1 MNANKIPAPS
11 PEEKRKTNSWDAE
24 TMALPVTPPGG
35 LLGANIHAPRTAIPS
50 SQEERKT
57 NSWDAETMALPVTP
71 PGGLPGA
78 NIHAPRTAIPSS
90 QEERKTNPWDVETT
104 DLPTVPPAGRQGAKS
119 SQRVI
124 APATPLPSTVH
135 FGERQRASLL
145 RQAVPLAR
153 AGSASQP
160 VSPELARLIEHR
172 EQLATQATRQLQA
185 LVAAPPQQPQ
195 ASPGPTATTKAEPEK
210 RKQKSRGLLR
220 RKSRV
225 PVLQQ
230 ISMVEC
236 GAACLAMLLSYYR
249 RKTTV
254 SEIREHCGV
263 GRDGLSALSIV
274 KSARKYGMRVRAVS
288 LQENNFR
295 SITLPA
301 IVHWEFNHF
310 IVVEHWSPKFVEVV
324 DPAAG
329 RKRMTAK
336 EFDEGFTGVVIMME
350 PGVQFSRENKV
361 SQLSLRSYAK
371 SYIQQAPLSLI
382 QVLGA
387 SLLLQVLGLIFP
399 LLSKIALDDLIPL
412 KMSDALQLLGIGMI
426 VLVLAQTITRLLR
439 SLILLYLQVRVDT
452 HLMFSFLEH
461 LLSLPQRFFL
471 QRSTGDIL
479 ARVSSNTVI
488 RDTISNQLF
497 STLLDGTFVLVYFVI
512 LLWQSPSFTLVVAI
526 IGVLQAVLLL
536 GTGRRLAELNRREL
550 AAGGKSQGYLTETL
564 AGIKTLKSAGAEH
577 RTLERWSNLFF
588 DQMNISVRRVYISS
602 LIDTVMFTLG
612 SFAPLLLLWIGIQ
625 QVINGTM
632 QVGTMLALNALGASL
647 LGPITS
653 LIASGRQIQ
662 LVQSHMERLADVIE
676 AEPEQDIQSVYQ
688 PPRLTGQIRL
698 EQVSFQYDP
707 QSPPVLRDIKVSIS
721 SGQTVAIVGKT
732 GSGKST
738 LGSLLLGLYTP
749 TKGEIYYDNI
759 ALRRLNYQA
768 VRAQFGVVMQEATI
782 FSGSIRENITLNDP
796 AMSMEQVIR
805 AAQMAAIHDDIMKMP
820 MEYETMASEGGS
832 AFSGGQRQ
840 RLALARA
847 IANSPVILLLDEATS
862 SLDVVTEKV
871 VEQNISRLACTQII
885 IAHRLSTIRNADV
898 ILVLHEGQIVE
909 RGRHEELLRR
919 GGYYARLIQSQLANG
934 EVVTR

>member
-11 PEEKRKTNSWDAE
+11 PEEK
-24 TMALPVTPPGG
+24 
-35 LLGANIHAPRTAIPS
+35 
-50 SQEERKT
+50 RKT

-195 ASPGPTATTKAEPEK
+195 ASPGPTATATKAEPEK

-220 RKSRV
+220 RKPRV

-236 GAACLAMLLSYYR
+236 GAACLAMLLSYYG

-254 SEIREHCGV
+254 SEIREQCGV

-412 KMSDALQLLGIGMI
+412 KMNDALQLFGIGMI

-439 SLILLYLQVRVDT
+439 SLILLYLQARVDT

-479 ARVSSNTVI
+479 ARVGSNTVI

-497 STLLDGTFVLVYFVI
+497 STVLDGTFVLIYFFI
-512 LLWQSPSFTLVVAI
+512 LLSQSPVFTVVI
-526 IGVLQAVLLL
+526 IVIGVLQSRRSNRQEPSTAHWNA
-536 GTGRRLAELNRREL
+536 GRTCF
-550 AAGGKSQGYLTETL
+550 LT
-564 AGIKTLKSAGAEH
+564 
-577 RTLERWSNLFF
+577 R
-588 DQMNISVRRVYISS
+588 
-602 LIDTVMFTLG
+602 
-612 SFAPLLLLWIGIQ
+612 
-625 QVINGTM
+625 
-632 QVGTMLALNALGASL
+632 
-647 LGPITS
+647 
-653 LIASGRQIQ
+653 
-662 LVQSHMERLADVIE
+662 
-676 AEPEQDIQSVYQ
+676 
-688 PPRLTGQIRL
+688 
-698 EQVSFQYDP
+698 
-707 QSPPVLRDIKVSIS
+707 
-721 SGQTVAIVGKT
+721 
-732 GSGKST
+732 
-738 LGSLLLGLYTP
+738 
-749 TKGEIYYDNI
+749 
-759 ALRRLNYQA
+759 
-768 VRAQFGVVMQEATI
+768 
-782 FSGSIRENITLNDP
+782 
-796 AMSMEQVIR
+796 
-805 AAQMAAIHDDIMKMP
+805 
-820 MEYETMASEGGS
+820 
-832 AFSGGQRQ
+832 
-840 RLALARA
+840 
-847 IANSPVILLLDEATS
+847 
-862 SLDVVTEKV
+862 
-871 VEQNISRLACTQII
+871 
-885 IAHRLSTIRNADV
+885 
-898 ILVLHEGQIVE
+898 
-909 RGRHEELLRR
+909 
-919 GGYYARLIQSQLANG
+919 
-934 EVVTR
+934 